1 MTLQKVYRVKK
12 IYGRKE
18 PIEIS
23 VPGSKSIT
31 NRALL
36 IAALAEGESRLTG
49 ALFSKDSEDMIHSL
63 ASLGIEIRADEER
76 KEIVVKGCGG
86 KLPVREGEIH
96 VGNSGITARF
106 ITVLLAFSG
115 GEFSLTAGEQMTGRP
130 MKELIEALR
139 NFGIEIHCEK
149 EEGFFPFRIKR
160 GERKKKEIS
169 VDTTISSQFLSG
181 LLMSGFLLEEGL
193 QISYTGRNDNL
204 PYVDI
209 TLHVMEAFGLQV
221 EKEEG
226 RYKILSGQSALGRQ
240 YEIEPDVSSA
250 CYFYAMA
257 VLLKRMVTVKGVH
270 LDSIQGDI
278 RFLDIL
284 EKFGATIREGS
295 QGLTVIGNVDSY
307 DGVEVDLKSCS
318 DQTMTL
324 AVLALF
330 ARSHTK
336 MKGIKHIRFQ
346 ESDRVLA
353 IYNEVI
359 RLGAFAEM
367 GQDYITIF
375 PMGSSGKEVEIET
388 YQDHRM
394 AMAFT
399 LVGLRSEGVII
410 LNPDCVKKSFANY
423 FELIDEIVKE

>member
-181 LLMSGFLLEEGL
+181 LLISGFLLEEGL
-193 QISYTGRNDNL
+193 QIFYTGRNDNL

-278 RFLDIL
+278 RFLSVL
-284 EKFGATIREGS
+284 ERLGATVMESEG
-295 QGLTVIGNVDSY
+295 GVGVIGNVEDY
-307 DGVEVDLKSCS
+307 NGVDVDLNSFS

-324 AVLALF
+324 AALALF
-330 ARSHTK
+330 AKGHTTIR
-336 MKGIKHIRFQ
+336 GIKHIRFQ
-346 ESDRVLA
+346 ETNRLLA
-353 IYNEVI
+353 IHNEVI
-359 RLGAFAEM
+359 RLGGLVEK
-367 GQDYITIF
+367 GEDSITIF
-375 PMGSSGKEVEIET
+375 PLRELDREVEVET
-388 YQDHRM
+388 YKDHRM

-410 LNPDCVKKSFANY
+410 LNPDCVNKSFANY